1 MNTLLRG
8 FAAATLATLA
18 LSMTVIAQDVIH
30 TAPRALEGTGSDAA
44 DGVFPRTV
52 KHLLGETVIKSEP
65 KRVAIISTGQFDSAL
80 AIGVVPIAT
89 TRGAGQTEL
98 TDAYLAAAYPQF
110 AVQFGEVQDLG
121 LRLEIDLEALAES
134 RPDLILVNAA
144 KDTPEERAQYEI
156 LSQIAPTVVT
166 NATGVNWKII
176 FLLTAD
182 ALGKRQAAQAFIDQ
196 FHTDAETFAAT
207 VAAAPPTVSFVQST
221 GDRNRIMGVSSFVG
235 SIAEDM
241 GLARPAAQSFDKTS
255 EDISTE
261 LLDQADGDWIFYAGR
276 GDGVKVLT
284 EAPLWSTLQ
293 GVAADHAVE
302 VDFDPF
308 FFNAGPTAARIVLDK
323 IAATI
328 K

>member
-1 MNTLLRG
+1 MNALLRG
-8 FAAATLATLA
+8 FAAATLAVMAFSLPV
-18 LSMTVIAQDVIH
+18 LAQDVVH
-30 TAPRALEGTGSDAA
+30 TAPRALDGTGSDAA
-44 DGVFPRTV
+44 DGVFPRSV
-52 KHLLGETVIKSEP
+52 KHVLGETVIPSEP

-80 AIGVVPIAT
+80 AVGIVPIAT
-89 TRGAGQTEL
+89 TRGAGQTDL
-98 TDAYLAAAYPQF
+98 TDPYLAQAYPEFAAQF
-110 AVQFGEVQDLG
+110 AEVQDLG
-121 LRLEIDLEALAES
+121 LRLQIDLEALAQA

-144 KDTPEERAQYEI
+144 QDTPEERAQYAT

-182 ALGKRQAAQAFIDQ
+182 ALGKRQQAQAFLDQ
-196 FHTDAETFAAT
+196 FHADADAFAAS
-207 VAAAPPTVSFVQST
+207 VAGDPPAVSFVQST
-221 GDRNRIMGVSSFVG
+221 GDRNRIMGVSSFAG

-241 GLARPAAQSFDKTS
+241 GLARPEAQSFAKTS

-261 LLDQADGDWIFYAGR
+261 LLDQADGDWIFYGGR
-276 GDGVKVLT
+276 GDGTKVLT
-284 EAPLWSTLQ
+284 EAPLWPTLA
-293 GVAADHAVE
+293 GVAAGHAVE

>member
-1 MNTLLRG
+1 MNALLRG

-18 LSMTVIAQDVIH
+18 LALPAIAQDVVH
-30 TAPRALEGTGSDAA
+30 TAPRTLEGTGSDAA

-52 KHLLGETVIKSEP
+52 KHVLGETVIQSEP

-80 AIGVVPIAT
+80 AVGVVPVAT
-89 TRGAGQTEL
+89 TRGAGQIEL
-98 TDAYLAAAYPQF
+98 TDAYLAAAYPEFSTQF
-110 AVQFGEVQDLG
+110 SEVQDLG
-121 LRLEIDLEALAES
+121 LRLEIDLEALAEA

-144 KDTPEERAQYEI
+144 KDTPEERAQYET

-182 ALGKRQAAQAFIDQ
+182 ALGKREAAQAYLDQ
-196 FHTDAETFAAT
+196 FHADAEVFAAT

-221 GDRNRIMGVSSFVG
+221 GDRTRVFGVRSFAG
-235 SIAEDM
+235 AIAEDM
-241 GLARPAAQSFDKTS
+241 GLVRPEAQSFDKTS

-276 GDGVKVLT
+276 GDGIKVLT
-284 EAPLWSTLQ
+284 EAPLWATLE
-293 GVAADHAVE
+293 GVAAGHAVE